1 MSSHELIINSPTN
14 GWSASFYVAGSD
26 PGSLEGWGEPVET
39 LEGIEAGTDVTVDLG
54 GANGGAVLI
63 WITDQGDGSGGDE
76 VTIAEVA
83 LMGVPE

>member
-1 MSSHELIINSPTN
+1 M
-14 GWSASFYVAGSD
+14 
-26 PGSLEGWGEPVET
+26 T
-39 LEGIEAGTDVTVDLG
+39 LEGIEAGPGITVDLG
-54 GANGGAVLI
+54 GTDGGAVLI